1 MPSQSKEDTYAY
13 YYHTNYIR
21 NARAI
26 AIAWAIFT
34 FCFAI
39 IMVVVFVQPYWIG
52 DAPDALGTGYF
63 GLYSGCISVGLQGNL
78 QCTEKGIF
86 DFSQILGPKGNTYL
100 LVATTLVG
108 IAVICTLLSILL
120 MLLFLCKVPNTAT
133 VFTICGALQ
142 ILTGRALFRMF
153 VSCYSEYIPRTIR
166 FVIPKA

>member
-52 DAPDALGTGYF
+52 DGPDALGTGYF
-63 GLYSGCISVGLQGNL
+63 GLYYGCISVSLRGDL
-78 QCTEKGIF
+78 QCHTNIF
-86 DFSQILGPKGNTYL
+86 DFSQIASNTFL
-100 LVATTLVG
+100 TVATIFVG

-120 MLLFLCKVPNTAT
+120 MLLFLCKVPATAT
-133 VFTICGALQ
+133 VFEICGALQ
-142 ILTGRALFRMF
+142 ILTGKYPIDGR
-153 VSCYSEYIPRTIR
+153 SD
-166 FVIPKA
+166 